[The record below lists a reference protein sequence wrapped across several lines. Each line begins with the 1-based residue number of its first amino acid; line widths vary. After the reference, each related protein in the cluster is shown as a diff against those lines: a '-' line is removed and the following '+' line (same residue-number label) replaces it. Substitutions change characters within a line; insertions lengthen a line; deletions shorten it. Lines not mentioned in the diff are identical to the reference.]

1 MRLRHVFIVL
11 AALASILV
19 VSEPASAQTSC
30 GTRLLRDWSDGRIDG
45 VYPVRCYRLAL
56 ANMPEDVRIY
66 STAESDIKRALQA
79 RVRATHAKATVLKA
93 AAPASAKQG
102 NGVSLWLVVGI
113 SADKDKAGILGA
125 LVPLAQRVI
134 CTAADNAR
142 ATPPETLAELAR
154 LAAGDSTVR
163 VETARSPVEALRLA
177 LAEPDTPMVCVAGSL
192 FMIGEIFA
200 QATENTDIFSQSAAT
215 G

>member
-1 MRLRHVFIVL
+1 
-11 AALASILV
+11 
-19 VSEPASAQTSC
+19 
-30 GTRLLRDWSDGRIDG
+30 
-45 VYPVRCYRLAL
+45 
-56 ANMPEDVRIY
+56 MP
-66 STAESDIKRALQA
+66 
-79 RVRATHAKATVLKA
+79 
-93 AAPASAKQG
+93 P
-102 NGVSLWLVVGI
+102 
-113 SADKDKAGILGA
+113 
-125 LVPLAQRVI
+125 RVI

-192 FMIGEIFA
+192 FMIGEILA